1 MLLLSQPAL
10 QPESEAIS
18 VLNGYT
24 SQVPLIRGTHWRSFW
39 HLQPGCWGPELPVL
53 APALEP
59 WLGLHRIGPHRG
71 CLAALSCLGSSS
83 LLPGQVQNFL
93 WSLTFLASPNPSV
106 RHPSQ
111 REAGTVD
118 DALHVGLRVCS
129 CESHIQQG

>member
-1 MLLLSQPAL
+1 M
-10 QPESEAIS
+10 
-18 VLNGYT
+18 
-24 SQVPLIRGTHWRSFW
+24 
-39 HLQPGCWGPELPVL
+39 L

-83 LLPGQVQNFL
+83 LLPGQVQNSL
-93 WSLTFLASPNPSV
+93 WSWTVLASPNPSV

-118 DALHVGLRVCS
+118 DALHAGLRVCS
-129 CESHIQQG
+129 